1 MSVVLALLHW
11 WEKKQVF
18 GVAVC
23 FPHSGG
29 LLFGDLHPTAF
40 VIQSGAKIKEC
51 IIRRAVAPLGGQL
64 DLIFNPQP
72 CILHKTVKI
81 LTRNYTIF
89 HFVARLLDWQ
99 NPTPHCDFLFSL
111 ALIS

>member
-23 FPHSGG
+23 FPHSCG

-40 VIQSGAKIKEC
+40 VIQSGAKIK
-51 IIRRAVAPLGGQL
+51 
-64 DLIFNPQP
+64 
-72 CILHKTVKI
+72 
-81 LTRNYTIF
+81 
-89 HFVARLLDWQ
+89 
-99 NPTPHCDFLFSL
+99 
-111 ALIS
+111 